1 MTFPT
6 DLEGREAQPDELI
19 RTAEDRARRQVLRW
33 SRSPYCS
40 GLYLYSDNGPGAYSF
55 ARRGYRRMGPM
66 QHRTEI
72 YGTTGAGLI
81 GEGID
86 YDTRR
91 DLLIAGYRS
100 MSSEV
105 TARLIGGANGGAEL
119 NELWRDDSLLGSGKG
134 VLYAF
139 MTASGRVVATVE
151 TTGSFSL
158 SQLRG
163 ELVPIP
169 TGLHSHDANGHR

>member
-1 MTFPT
+1 
-6 DLEGREAQPDELI
+6 
-19 RTAEDRARRQVLRW
+19 
-33 SRSPYCS
+33 
-40 GLYLYSDNGPGAYSF
+40 
-55 ARRGYRRMGPM
+55 
-66 QHRTEI
+66 
-72 YGTTGAGLI
+72 
-81 GEGID
+81 
-86 YDTRR
+86 
-91 DLLIAGYRS
+91 

-139 MTASGRVVATVE
+139 MTASGRVVATVD

-169 TGLHSHDANGHR
+169 TGSTRMTPTVTGDGTTRCSHSRTTSARHRVTSTCGPRTLPPWPRRSR